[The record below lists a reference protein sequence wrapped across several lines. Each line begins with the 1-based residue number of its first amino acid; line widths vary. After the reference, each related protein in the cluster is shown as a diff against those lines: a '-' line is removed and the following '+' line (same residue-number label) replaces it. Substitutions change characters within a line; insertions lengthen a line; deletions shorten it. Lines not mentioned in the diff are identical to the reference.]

1 MKITTSLI
9 NTRRVLRRC
18 FIIAGSFVL
27 RYTKSMSKNKAGV
40 TLGAKSRI
48 VIAIIIIGSF
58 GGMLAIGWLYAGV
71 KQPNERV
78 VVSKDICN
86 DSLVAKY
93 NESLSDTTKL
103 KGLVSTI
110 TSKNGSDSDAS
121 CLYMRYYYLALSN
134 TGSQTDELNNT
145 YHKIATLADKGIYPS
160 PKLQTMTSLQQMEA
174 LRGGVTQNNQGKP
187 Q

>member
-27 RYTKSMSKNKAGV
+27 RYTRSMSKKKVGI
-40 TLGAKSRI
+40 TLGTKSRAAI
-48 VIAIIIIGSF
+48 VIIIIGGI
-58 GGMLAIGWLYAGV
+58 GGALAIGWLYAGI
-71 KQPNERV
+71 KQLDERV
-78 VVSKDICN
+78 VVSKNICN
-86 DSLVAKY
+86 NNLVAKY

-103 KGLVSTI
+103 KDLVSTI
-110 TSKNGSDSDAS
+110 TSKSGSDNDAS
-121 CLYMRYYYLALSN
+121 CLYMRYYYLALIN

-145 YHKIATLADKGIYPS
+145 YHKIVALADKGIYPN